1 MSVSV
6 EKKTSIPG
14 SQVGC
19 FNSSLWLEYGN
30 NVPSQGPI
38 AHQTIEPI
46 QWNRLGVSDFL
57 RITVV
62 ELEPKSKLEY
72 LSF

>member
-1 MSVSV
+1 MMDL
-6 EKKTSIPG
+6 K
-14 SQVGC
+14 
-19 FNSSLWLEYGN
+19 YGN
-30 NVPSQGPI
+30 NVPPQGPI

-46 QWNRLGVSDFL
+46 QWNGLGVSDFL